1 MNILITGGTGLIGQR
16 LAKLLIQHQMSPR
29 LLSRTANPNA
39 DIPQFEWNIK
49 KDWIDPLAF
58 EHVDVLIHLAG
69 ANVSEGRWTKSR
81 KQEIMDSR
89 INSTRLLFKTVEQLE
104 NRPKLL
110 ICSSA
115 TGYYGNLRFEHVSS
129 EEDDPGNDFLAT
141 VCQNWETEADHFE
154 NLGLRIVKVR
164 TGVVLDEKG
173 GALLKMIQ
181 PIRVYAGAPLASGS
195 QYINWIHW
203 EDWCLA
209 VIHLINEKQLK
220 GPFNLVAPNP
230 ETNEVLTRLIAK
242 IVRRPLWLPNVP
254 AFVLKLILGEMA
266 SIVINGHKVSSKKL
280 EDSGYQFTHDTL
292 ETALIKLLGDD

>member
-16 LAKLLIQHQMSPR
+16 LARLLIQHQMSPR

-58 EHVDVLIHLAG
+58 ENVDVLIHLAG

-81 KQEIMDSR
+81 KQEIMGSR
-89 INSTRLLFKTVEQLE
+89 INSTRLLFKTVDQLE
-104 NRPKLL
+104 NKPKLL

-115 TGYYGNLRFEHVSS
+115 TGYYGNQRFEHVSS
-129 EEDDPGNDFLAT
+129 EEDEPGNDFLAT

-154 NLGLRIVKVR
+154 KLGLRVVKVR

-173 GALLKMIQ
+173 GALPKMIQ

-209 VIHLINEKQLK
+209 VIHLIKEKRLK

-242 IVRRPLWLPNVP
+242 IVRRPLWLPNVS